1 MDEHAT
7 VVRLKRLIGEKG
19 EFPAMQNTINL
30 VNRQTSPNSDTSIT
44 ELTNTILK
52 DFALSNKLLK
62 MVNTVFFIKFQ
73 LDGKINTI
81 SRAIYLLG
89 FTQVRN
95 AALSLMLFE
104 QLGNKTLAA
113 DLRDALL
120 ASFMSGIIARELS
133 EELGVREKEESFIC
147 ALFHDLGKL
156 LAIFYMPEDSMKIKG
171 LIHSE
176 GMSEEEAV
184 VSVLNISYENIGIS
198 IAKMWQFAEDIIYC
212 MHSSPP
218 SGQTSVY
225 STNDKL
231 RCVSSF
237 ANKLCSMIDRT
248 KDDPDV
254 WSRAVKAL
262 LTRYQNCFQVSEK
275 QIKAIVQ
282 TAFKETYNYSKTFGF
297 NLKTSPFMKK
307 IGGFLSGTGVVIP
320 EIEAVRIKEDHYEDI
335 GGMRILEVPAASPDD
350 PADET
355 PEAIM
360 AKGVQEI
367 ANALLE
373 DYTLNDIL
381 RMILE
386 TMFRGM
392 KFSRVIICIKNS
404 KDMTMEARFGFGD
417 DMGKMTKTFGF
428 HLDAE
433 ADDVFNVAV
442 SKQTDILITDI
453 DDTRIRERIPQWWSN
468 IFFNGSKTFIL
479 IPIVVLKTPI
489 ALIYADREKAND
501 IVITPQQLRFIKTL
515 RNQAVLAIK
524 QRM

>member
-1 MDEHAT
+1 MPEHPT
-7 VVRLKRLIGEKG
+7 IEKLKRIIEQKG

-30 VNRQTSPNSDTSIT
+30 VSRQTSPNSDTSIT

-62 MVNTVFFIKFQ
+62 MVNTVFFVKFQ
-73 LDGKINTI
+73 LDGKISTI

-104 QLGNKTLAA
+104 QLANKTLAA

-120 ASFMSGIIARELS
+120 ASFMSGVIARELTGEIGGS
-133 EELGVREKEESFIC
+133 EKEESFIC

-156 LAIFYMPEDSMKIKG
+156 LTIFYMPDECMKMRG
-171 LIHSE
+171 LIQNE
-176 GMSEEEAV
+176 DMSDEEAAASILGV
-184 VSVLNISYENIGIS
+184 SYENIGMS
-198 IAKMWQFAEDIIYC
+198 IAKMWQFAEDVIYC
-212 MHSSPP
+212 MRNTPP
-218 SGQTSVY
+218 SGQVGAS

-231 RCVSSF
+231 RCVSVF

-248 KDDPDV
+248 KDDPEV
-254 WSRAVKAL
+254 WSRAIKAL
-262 LTRYQNCFQVSEK
+262 LNRFQGCFKVSEK
-275 QIKAIVQ
+275 QVKAIVEL
-282 TAFKETYNYSKTFGF
+282 AFKETYNYSKTFGF
-297 NLKTSPFMKK
+297 NLKASQFMKK
-307 IGGFLSGTGVVIP
+307 IGGFLSEAGVKMP
-320 EIEAVRIKEDHYEDI
+320 EIENVKAKEEHYEDI
-335 GGMRILEVPAASPDD
+335 DGMRILEIPVASHDD

-392 KFSRVIICIKNS
+392 KFARVIICIKNS
-404 KDMTMEARFGFGD
+404 KDMTMDARFGFGD
-417 DMGKMTKTFGF
+417 EMGKMTRTFKF
-428 HLDAE
+428 SLDNN
-433 ADDVFNVAV
+433 ADDVFNVAI
-442 SKQTDILITDI
+442 SKQTDILISDI
-453 DDTRIRERIPQWWSN
+453 NDKRIRQRIPDWWSN
-468 IFFNGSKTFIL
+468 IFSSSKTFIL
-479 IPIVVLKTPI
+479 IPIVVLKVPI
-489 ALIYADREKAND
+489 ALIYADKEKANA
-501 IVITPQQLRFIKTL
+501 IEITPQQLRFIKTL